1 MKTYLKIYTV
11 LLVASCLTLLSNNGV
26 FAQAKPGAGYDK
38 NYHFL
43 HSDNLVADKNFY
55 LLTVIEHTP
64 AVSKLITTN
73 SILQT
78 ILTNRVTELK
88 QHANDTCS
96 MPASLLTGFRYNT
109 QDSTQ
114 IDGAFKELYSTNKSV
129 FDAMI
134 NTHLRP
140 SGYYQRFVGLSN
152 QELLLKAWAQYVYGI
167 NYIIDQFGFG
177 KKLRF
182 PRIDTA
188 NYVVTSRY
196 YRGVMKD
203 MFSLLDEHTDDMK
216 LFYQPSLA
224 VAMRLMDANDRD
236 EPARFEPMEQKD
248 NKKAFDRIKLIQ
260 WDKYKY
266 ATIVIPGNGPELF
279 TTPISPDNKIH
290 CEIAAERYLKG
301 WAPFIIVSGGYCY
314 PFRGPY
320 CEAIQMKKYLMEK
333 FNIPENA
340 IIIDPHARHTT
351 TNFRNA
357 NRLIIRYG
365 IPVDKQS
372 VFITAKMQASSV
384 KSDLFDKRNMHDLG
398 YLPYRD
404 KTGISNHDI
413 TFYPT
418 YESLHMDPLDP
429 LDP

>member
-1 MKTYLKIYTV
+1 MKIYLKIYTA
-11 LLVASCLTLLSNNGV
+11 LLAVCLTILFNNRV

-43 HSDNLVADKNFY
+43 HSDNLVVDKNFY

-64 AVSKLITTN
+64 AVSKLINTN
-73 SILQT
+73 NTLQT

-96 MPASLLTGFRYNT
+96 MPASLLTGFRYSQ

-114 IDGAFKELYSTNKSV
+114 IADAFKELYNANKSV

-140 SGYYQRFVGLSN
+140 SGYYQRFIGLSN

-188 NYVVTSRY
+188 SYVVTSRY

-216 LFYQPSLA
+216 LFHQPSLA
-224 VAMRLMDANDRD
+224 IAMRLMDANDRD

-290 CEIAAERYLKG
+290 CDIAADRYLKG

-398 YLPYRD
+398 YLPYRE

>member
-1 MKTYLKIYTV
+1 MKTYRKIYLA
-11 LLVASCLTLLSNNGV
+11 LLAACLTLLFNTRV
-26 FAQAKPGAGYDK
+26 FAQVKQVAGYDK

-43 HSDNLVADKNFY
+43 HSENLVADKNFY

-64 AVSKLITTN
+64 AVTKLINANNT
-73 SILQT
+73 LQT
-78 ILTNRVTELK
+78 ILNNRVTELK
-88 QHANDTCS
+88 QHANDTCF
-96 MPASLLTGFRYNT
+96 MPASLLTGFRYNQ

-114 IDGAFKELYSTNKSV
+114 IADAFKELYSANKPA

-134 NTHLRP
+134 NSHLRP
-140 SGYYQRFVGLSN
+140 SGYYQRFVNLSN
-152 QELLLKAWAQYVYGI
+152 EELLLRAWAQYVYGI

-188 NYVVTSRY
+188 SYVVTGRY
-196 YRGVMKD
+196 YRMVMKD
-203 MFSLLDEHTDDMK
+203 MFSLLDEHTSDMK

-224 VAMRLMDANDRD
+224 IAMRLMDANDRD

-398 YLPYRD
+398 YLPYRE
-404 KTGISNHDI
+404 KTAISNHDI

>member
-1 MKTYLKIYTV
+1 MKNYLKIYPA
-11 LLVASCLTLLSNNGV
+11 LLAACLTLLLNNGV
-26 FAQAKPGAGYDK
+26 FAQVKQAAGYDK

-55 LLTVIEHTP
+55 LLTAIEHTP
-64 AVSKLITTN
+64 AVSKLISANNT
-73 SILQT
+73 LQT

-88 QHANDTCS
+88 RHANDTCS
-96 MPASLLTGFRYNT
+96 MPASLLTGFRYSQ

-114 IDGAFKELYSTNKSV
+114 IAEAFKELYGANKSV

-188 NYVVTSRY
+188 SYVVTSRY

-290 CEIAAERYLKG
+290 CDIAAERYLKG

-398 YLPYRD
+398 YLPYRE

>member
-1 MKTYLKIYTV
+1 MKTNLKIYPI
-11 LLVASCLTLLSNNGV
+11 LLAACFTLLFNNRV
-26 FAQAKPGAGYDK
+26 FAQIKQLAGYDK
-38 NYHFL
+38 NYHFV
-43 HSDNLVADKNFY
+43 HSGNLVADKNFY

-64 AVSKLITTN
+64 AVSKLVSTN
-73 SILQT
+73 NTLQT
-78 ILTNRVTELK
+78 ILTKRVTELK
-88 QHANDTCS
+88 QHANDTCF

-114 IDGAFKELYSTNKSV
+114 ISDVFKELYSANKSV

-140 SGYYQRFVGLSN
+140 SGYYQRFVGLNN

-188 NYVVTSRY
+188 SYVVTSRY

-203 MFSLLDEHTDDMK
+203 MFSMLDEHTTEMK

-224 VAMRLMDANDRD
+224 IAMGLMDANDRD

-290 CEIAAERYLKG
+290 CDIAADRYLKG

-333 FNIPENA
+333 FSIPENA

-398 YLPYRD
+398 YLPYRE